1 MDKTEARDRVIA
13 AITSS
18 NYRWRTPRGI
28 AKDSGVPLPQV
39 METLERSDSFLRSRK
54 GNGRS
59 EPLYTTKEK
68 YKDNSSIGQR
78 IVAAITNK
86 ISD

>member
-1 MDKTEARDRVIA
+1 MNKTEQRDQIIA
-13 AITSS
+13 AITAS

-28 AKDSGVPLPQV
+28 AKDSGLSMPQV
-39 METLERSDSFLRSRK
+39 IEALERADAFVRARTGNSR
-54 GNGRS
+54 G

-68 YKDNSSIGQR
+68 YRKTTSLADR
-78 IVAAITNK
+78 IVSVITNK

>member
-1 MDKTEARDRVIA
+1 MDKKETKDRVIG
-13 AITSS
+13 AISEST
-18 NYRWRTPRGI
+18 YKWRTPRGI

-39 METLERSDSFLRSRK
+39 LETLERSDGFVRARK
-54 GNGRS
+54 GNRQG

-68 YKDNSSIGQR
+68 YKKTSTLGQR
-78 IVAAITNK
+78 IISAITNK